1 VSTVDIDRIQR
12 ARERLRSAIDSPRR
26 GDPAIRLVELHSPLP
41 GDEALQFH
49 RNFCVISE
57 LSERGR
63 QALSATIDGLRLN
76 DPTNGLAGTIETRGR
91 RASLTHV
98 RTEQQSPGTA
108 LVPSRAFF
116 PGASA
121 RTARAAQLAEVIE
134 MIARAVLLSG
144 AELRGADAAAEEI
157 RRSVVPPRTE
167 IMIPDQH
174 VDDARRT
181 LQALEEVAPSREIVA
196 ELASAAEALDGD
208 RARVALEAKRSQA
221 QAAKA
226 QLLPTTGRDVV
237 MMADLAVA
245 EADGEIAEYDMIPGS
260 TAGQLAAYL
269 ALLDIETSPAA
280 APALAQR
287 VLKEA
292 TELESIR
299 VRTLETIDAEAA
311 KRGPNGHGA
320 GPHVELQHIDDQRH
334 HIQRRLR
341 SQQQLLA
348 VAREQ
353 WARAGIG
360 DLDLRSHLELTRD
373 SERPLPILV
382 EEPLADLPARLS
394 GGILSTLLR
403 HSAQTQVIC
412 VSDQVDLRSW
422 CTSVGDRA
430 DWVAA
435 SGWFAGGDD

>member
-1 VSTVDIDRIQR
+1 MSTVDLDRIYK
-12 ARERLRSAIDSPRR
+12 ARERLRSATDSPERD
-26 GDPAIRLVELHSPLP
+26 DPAIRLVELHSPQP
-41 GDEALQFH
+41 GDSSLAFH

-63 QALSATIDGLRLN
+63 QALSATIDELRLN

-91 RASLTHV
+91 RASLTHL
-98 RTEQQSPGTA
+98 RTEQQPPGTA

-116 PGASA
+116 AGASA
-121 RTARAAQLAEVIE
+121 HTAQLAEVIE
-134 MIARAVLLSG
+134 RIDQAVLLSG

-157 RRSVVPPRTE
+157 RRSVVPRPTE

-181 LQALEEVAPSREIVA
+181 LQALEEVAPPREIVA
-196 ELASAAEALDGD
+196 ELASAAEALNGD

-221 QAAKA
+221 QAAKV
-226 QLLPTTGRDVV
+226 QLGPTAGRDVV
-237 MMADLAVA
+237 MLADLAVA

-260 TAGQLAAYL
+260 TAGRLAASL
-269 ALLDIETSPAA
+269 ALLDIETSAAA
-280 APALAQR
+280 APALAER
-287 VLKEA
+287 VLEET

-299 VRTLETIDAEAA
+299 VRALETIDAEAA
-311 KRGPNGHGA
+311 KRSPNGQGTGRHA
-320 GPHVELQHIDDQRH
+320 ELQHIDDQRH

-353 WARAGIG
+353 WTRAGIG
-360 DLDLRSHLELTRD
+360 DLNLRSHLELTKD
-373 SERPLPILV
+373 TERPLPILV
-382 EEPLADLPARLS
+382 EEPLADLPARMS
-394 GGILSTLLR
+394 GAILSTLLR

-412 VSDQVDLRSW
+412 VSDQVDLRPW

-430 DWVAA
+430 GWVAA
-435 SGWFAGGDD
+435 SGWFAGRDD